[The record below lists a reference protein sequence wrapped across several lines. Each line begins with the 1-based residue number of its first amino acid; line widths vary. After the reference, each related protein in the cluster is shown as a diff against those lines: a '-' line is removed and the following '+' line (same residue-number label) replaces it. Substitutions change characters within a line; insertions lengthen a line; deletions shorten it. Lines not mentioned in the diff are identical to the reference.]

1 MDTKKVLTVGLAV
14 LGAAT
19 MPSMAAQESIKGT
32 FALPGESERAV
43 GALIVKET
51 GPLTRELSIAFT
63 DKATG
68 QPIVQFDEE
77 LTQRLHV
84 LATDSRFTS
93 FIHEHAAKLGADGR
107 FKVAM
112 KFPRPGTYYVYAD
125 AVPSGLGQQVVRFE
139 VPVQGGTDAAAQAPA
154 EQEQGSDGPYTVKLD
169 TSALRAGSESMMSLT
184 VLKDG
189 KPAQDLDTYL
199 GVAAHAVFV
208 STDELDYV
216 HAHAMAA
223 PMPGQA
229 PHGGHGGH
237 GDAGAVSAQLML
249 HAKPAHAGPYALWI
263 QFKGGDTIRTVPFR
277 VTVPA
282 AS

>member
-1 MDTKKVLTVGLAV
+1 MDTKQVLTVGLAV

-32 FALPGESERAV
+32 FALPGESEKAV

-84 LATDSRFTS
+84 LATDSHFTS

-139 VPVQGGTDAAAQAPA
+139 VPVQGGSDAVAQAPA
-154 EQEQGSDGPYTVKLD
+154 KPEQGSDGPYTVKLD

-223 PMPGQA
+223 PMPGQVA
-229 PHGGHGGH
+229 HGGH
-237 GDAGAVSAQLML
+237 GDPGAVSAQLML

-263 QFKGGDTIRTVPFR
+263 QFKGGDKIRTVPFL

>member
-1 MDTKKVLTVGLAV
+1 MDTKQVLTVGLAV

-32 FALPGESERAV
+32 FALPGESEKAV

-77 LTQRLHV
+77 LRLHV
-84 LATDSRFTS
+84 LATDSHFTS

-139 VPVQGGTDAAAQAPA
+139 VPVQGGSDAVAQAPA
-154 EQEQGSDGPYTVKLD
+154 KPEQGSDGPYTVKLD

-223 PMPGQA
+223 QA
-229 PHGGHGGH
+229 AH
-237 GDAGAVSAQLML
+237 GDHGDPGAVSAQLML

-263 QFKGGDTIRTVPFR
+263 QFKGGDKIRTVPFL

>member
-1 MDTKKVLTVGLAV
+1 MDTKQVLSVGLAV
-14 LGAAT
+14 LGAAA
-19 MPSMAAQESIKGT
+19 MPSMAAQESTKGT
-32 FALPGESERAV
+32 FALPGQSEKVVAT
-43 GALIVKET
+43 LIAKDT

-63 DKATG
+63 DKASG
-68 QPIVQFDEE
+68 KPIVQFDEE
-77 LTQRLHV
+77 LTQQLHV
-84 LATDSRFTS
+84 LATDSDFSS

-107 FKVAM
+107 FKVVM
-112 KFPRPGTYYVYAD
+112 KFPRPGTYHVYAD
-125 AVPSGLGQQVVRFE
+125 AVPGGLGQQVVRFE
-139 VPVQGGTDAAAQAPA
+139 VPVQGAADPAAQVPVKRV
-154 EQEQGSDGPYTVKLD
+154 QGVDGPYTVKLD
-169 TSALRAGSESMMSLT
+169 TSALRAGAESMMSLT

-189 KPAQDLDTYL
+189 KPAQDLGTYL

-223 PMPGQA
+223 PMQGQA
-229 PHGGHGGH
+229 AHAAHGEP
-237 GDAGAVSAQLML
+237 GAASAQLML

-263 QFKGGDTIRTVPFR
+263 QFKGGDQIRTVPFL

>member
-1 MDTKKVLTVGLAV
+1 MDTKQVLTVGLAV

-32 FALPGESERAV
+32 FALPGESEKAV

-107 FKVAM
+107 FKVTI

-125 AVPSGLGQQVVRFE
+125 AVPSGFGQQVVRFE
-139 VPVQGGTDAAAQAPA
+139 VPVQGGTDGAAQAPA

-263 QFKGGDTIRTVPFR
+263 QFKGGDKIRTVPFL

>member
-1 MDTKKVLTVGLAV
+1 MDTKQVLTVGLAV

-32 FALPGESERAV
+32 FALPGESEKAV

-84 LATDSRFTS
+84 LAIDSHFTS

-112 KFPRPGTYYVYAD
+112 KFPRSGTYYVYAD
-125 AVPSGLGQQVVRFE
+125 AVPSGLGQ
-139 VPVQGGTDAAAQAPA
+139 
-154 EQEQGSDGPYTVKLD
+154 
-169 TSALRAGSESMMSLT
+169 
-184 VLKDG
+184 
-189 KPAQDLDTYL
+189 
-199 GVAAHAVFV
+199 
-208 STDELDYV
+208 
-216 HAHAMAA
+216 
-223 PMPGQA
+223 
-229 PHGGHGGH
+229 
-237 GDAGAVSAQLML
+237 
-249 HAKPAHAGPYALWI
+249 
-263 QFKGGDTIRTVPFR
+263 
-277 VTVPA
+277 
-282 AS
+282 

>member
-1 MDTKKVLTVGLAV
+1 MDTKQVLTVGLAV

-32 FALPGESERAV
+32 FALPGESEKAV
-43 GALIVKET
+43 GALIVKDT

-84 LATDSRFTS
+84 LVTDSHFTS

-139 VPVQGGTDAAAQAPA
+139 VPVQGGSDAVAQAPSKP
-154 EQEQGSDGPYTVKLD
+154 EQGSDGPYTVKLD

-223 PMPGQA
+223 QA
-229 PHGGHGGH
+229 AHGGH
-237 GDAGAVSAQLML
+237 GDHGDPGAVSAQLML

-263 QFKGGDTIRTVPFR
+263 QFKGGDKIRTVPFL

>member
-1 MDTKKVLTVGLAV
+1 MDTKQVLTVGLAV

-32 FALPGESERAV
+32 FALPGESEKAV

-84 LATDSRFTS
+84 LATDSHFTS

-139 VPVQGGTDAAAQAPA
+139 VPVQGGSDAVAQAPA
-154 EQEQGSDGPYTVKLD
+154 KPEQGSDGPYTVKLD

-223 PMPGQA
+223 QAAPG
-229 PHGGHGGH
+229 GYGDH
-237 GDAGAVSAQLML
+237 GDQGEVWAQLML
-249 HAKPAHAGPYALWI
+249 HGKPAHAGPYAWWI
-263 QFKGGDTIRTVPFR
+263 QCKGGDKMRAVPFL

>member
-1 MDTKKVLTVGLAV
+1 MDTKQVLTVGLAV

-32 FALPGESERAV
+32 FALPGESEKAV
-43 GALIVKET
+43 GALIVNET

-84 LATDSRFTS
+84 LATDSHFTS

-139 VPVQGGTDAAAQAPA
+139 VPVQGGSDAVAQAPA
-154 EQEQGSDGPYTVKLD
+154 KPEQGSDGPYTVKLD

-199 GVAAHAVFV
+199 DVAAHAVLV

-223 PMPGQA
+223 QA
-229 PHGGHGGH
+229 AHGGH
-237 GDAGAVSAQLML
+237 GDHGDPGAVSAQLML

-263 QFKGGDTIRTVPFR
+263 QFKGGDKIRTVPFL

>member
-1 MDTKKVLTVGLAV
+1 MDTKQVLTVGLAV

-32 FALPGESERAV
+32 FALPGESEKAV

-84 LATDSRFTS
+84 LAIDSHFTS

-112 KFPRPGTYYVYAD
+112 KFPRSGTYYVYAD

-139 VPVQGGTDAAAQAPA
+139 VPVQGGSDAVAQAPSKP
-154 EQEQGSDGPYTVKLD
+154 EQGSDGPYTVKLD

-223 PMPGQA
+223 QA
-229 PHGGHGGH
+229 AHGGH
-237 GDAGAVSAQLML
+237 GDHGDPGAVSAQLML

-263 QFKGGDTIRTVPFR
+263 QFKGGDKIRTVPFL

>member
-139 VPVQGGTDAAAQAPA
+139 VPVQGGTDAAAHAPA
-154 EQEQGSDGPYTVKLD
+154 EQKQGSDGPYTVKLD

>member
-1 MDTKKVLTVGLAV
+1 MDTKQVLTVGLAV

-19 MPSMAAQESIKGT
+19 MSSMAAQESIKGT
-32 FALPGESERAV
+32 FALPGESEKAV

-84 LATDSRFTS
+84 LATDSHFTS

-139 VPVQGGTDAAAQAPA
+139 VPVQGGSDAVAHAPSKP
-154 EQEQGSDGPYTVKLD
+154 EQGSDGPYTVKLD

-223 PMPGQA
+223 QA
-229 PHGGHGGH
+229 AHGGH
-237 GDAGAVSAQLML
+237 GDHGDPGAVSAQLML

-263 QFKGGDTIRTVPFR
+263 QFKGGDKIRTVPFL

>member
-1 MDTKKVLTVGLAV
+1 MDTKQVLTVGLAV
-14 LGAAT
+14 LGAAA

-32 FALPGESERAV
+32 FALPGESEKAV

-68 QPIVQFDEE
+68 QPIVKFDEE

-84 LATDSRFTS
+84 LATDSDFSS
-93 FIHEHAAKLGADGR
+93 FIHEHAAKPGADGR

-112 KFPRPGTYYVYAD
+112 KFPQPGTYYVYAD

-139 VPVQGGTDAAAQAPA
+139 VPVQNGTDRAAQAPA
-154 EQEQGSDGPYTVKLD
+154 KPMQGTDGPYTVKLD
-169 TSALRAGSESMMSLT
+169 TSALRAGTESMMSLT

-216 HAHAMAA
+216 HAHAMAGKSA
-223 PMPGQA
+223 
-229 PHGGHGGH
+229 H
-237 GDAGAVSAQLML
+237 GDHGDPGAVPAQLML

-263 QFKGGDTIRTVPFR
+263 QFKGGDKIRTVPLF

>member
-1 MDTKKVLTVGLAV
+1 MNTKQVLAVGLAV
-14 LGAAT
+14 LGSAA
-19 MPSMAAQESIKGT
+19 MPSMAAQESTKGT
-32 FALPGESERAV
+32 FALPRESEKIV
-43 GALIVKET
+43 GALVVKET

-77 LTQRLHV
+77 LTQQLHV
-84 LATDSRFTS
+84 LATDSGFSS
-93 FIHEHAAKLGADGR
+93 FVHEHATKLGADGR
-107 FKVAM
+107 FSVAM
-112 KFPRPGTYYVYAD
+112 KFPRPGTYHVYAD

-139 VPVQGGTDAAAQAPA
+139 VPVQGDAGSAAGALAVTKPVEGA
-154 EQEQGSDGPYTVKLD
+154 DGPYTVKLN
-169 TSALRAGSESMMSLT
+169 TSALRAGTESMMSLT

-189 KPAQDLDTYL
+189 KPAQDLGNYL
-199 GVAAHAVFV
+199 GVAAHAVFI
-208 STDELDYV
+208 STDDLSYV

-223 PMPGQA
+223 PMA
-229 PHGGHGGH
+229 GHATH
-237 GDAGAVSAQLML
+237 GDPGVVPGQLML

-263 QFKGGDTIRTVPFR
+263 QFKGGDTIRTVPFL

>member
-1 MDTKKVLTVGLAV
+1 MDTKQVLTVGLAV

-32 FALPGESERAV
+32 FALPGESEKAV

-84 LATDSRFTS
+84 LATDSHFTS

-139 VPVQGGTDAAAQAPA
+139 VPVQGGSDAVAQAPSKP
-154 EQEQGSDGPYTVKLD
+154 EQGSDGPYTVKLD

-199 GVAAHAVFV
+199 DVAAHAVLV

-223 PMPGQA
+223 QA
-229 PHGGHGGH
+229 AHGGH
-237 GDAGAVSAQLML
+237 GDHGDPGAVSAQLML

-263 QFKGGDTIRTVPFR
+263 QFKGGDKIRTVPFL

>member
-1 MDTKKVLTVGLAV
+1 MDTKQVLTVGLAV

-32 FALPGESERAV
+32 FALPGESEKAV

-84 LATDSRFTS
+84 LATDSHFTS

-125 AVPSGLGQQVVRFE
+125 AVPSWLGQQVVRFE
-139 VPVQGGTDAAAQAPA
+139 VPVQGGSDAVAQAPSKP
-154 EQEQGSDGPYTVKLD
+154 EQGSDGPYTVKLD

-208 STDELDYV
+208 STDELDYE

-223 PMPGQA
+223 QA
-229 PHGGHGGH
+229 AHGGH
-237 GDAGAVSAQLML
+237 GDHGDPGAVSAQLML

-263 QFKGGDTIRTVPFR
+263 QFKGGDKIRTVPFL

>member
-14 LGAAT
+14 LGAST

-32 FALPGESERAV
+32 FALPGESEKIV

-63 DKATG
+63 DQATG

-107 FKVAM
+107 FKVTI

-139 VPVQGGTDAAAQAPA
+139 VPVHGGTDGAAQAPA
-154 EQEQGSDGPYTVKLD
+154 EQEQGSDGPYTVKMD

-199 GVAAHAVFV
+199 GVTAHAVFV